1 MKWLMN
7 AELHKI
13 YTDGHLGIIRNADGR
28 FNYLEKNVRDSILK
42 PTAYGVN
49 HPVVQHIF
57 DSLHVDLSMSHIIPF
72 TQIKPRSKVP
82 LVNWVG

>member
-1 MKWLMN
+1 MQMVGSLPK
-7 AELHKI
+7 
-13 YTDGHLGIIRNADGR
+13 
-28 FNYLEKNVRDSILK
+28 EKNVGDSILK

-57 DSLHVDLSMSHIIPF
+57 DSLHVDLSMSHIVLS
-72 TQIKPRSKVP
+72 PRLSPGPKVP